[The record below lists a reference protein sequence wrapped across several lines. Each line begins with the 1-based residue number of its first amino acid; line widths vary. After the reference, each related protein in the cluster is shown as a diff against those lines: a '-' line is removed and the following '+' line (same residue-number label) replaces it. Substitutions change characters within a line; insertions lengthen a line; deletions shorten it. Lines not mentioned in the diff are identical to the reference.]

1 MTERNE
7 LQSFKDSIY
16 DLIDAYNLTYGDICG
31 TFQDIMFEIRYDLEQ
46 DNEKNEDSLDNEWK
60 KTYICNKFSC

>member
-1 MTERNE
+1 MADRNE

-46 DNEKNEDSLDNEWK
+46 EDEEREND
-60 KTYICNKFSC
+60 TFDT

>member
-46 DNEKNEDSLDNEWK
+46 DNEKNEDSLDNE
-60 KTYICNKFSC
+60 